1 MTITVPLGAKPFMNN
16 AMSIDPA
23 VVQRLSQSLALAF
36 EQALAP
42 LRDEI
47 TSLRNEVASLRASAG
62 MAPVRR
68 DLRPA
73 SSAPRVIATR
83 GANRAQDCL
92 VPGCPAP
99 VLAKELCETHY
110 RVMRRAVAAGEEF
123 DAGKQRPA
131 GTRAAARACAEP
143 GCNEAHYAKGLCRR
157 HYMAARARART
168 RESRAAAHTRP
179 TSSARDNDEKPAA
192 GVVVPEPEAEPEAPT
207 PSWTLGSSSPT
218 ELDTPF
224 TLAIGSPEPGVLA
237 MPTAENVKRVVLEH
251 RGNYHKIAEKLGRNP
266 QSVKVLLYQ
275 LGILDWANQ
284 VRDDE
289 CKKIKSA
296 SLQERLDNVLRRA
309 PVLEDLGCLK
319 EVDERIRHEVL
330 LLTARIARA
339 SDTQEAVLLK
349 LGRQFGLD
357 ADMIRRLDKRY
368 KLRKQLESMKLKP
381 AVPARVRV

>member
-1 MTITVPLGAKPFMNN
+1 MNN

-42 LRDEI
+42 LREEI
-47 TSLRNEVASLRASAG
+47 AALRTEVAALRGSAG
-62 MAPVRR
+62 MAPMPPARR

-73 SSAPRVIATR
+73 TPASRAPAAR
-83 GANRAQDCL
+83 GAHRAQDCL

-123 DAGKQRPA
+123 DAATQRPA
-131 GTRAAARACAEP
+131 GTRAAARACAEA

-168 RESRAAAHTRP
+168 RESRAAARTR
-179 TSSARDNDEKPAA
+179 TSSSSHESDEKPAA
-192 GVVVPEPEAEPEAPT
+192 GIAVDDATPEPEAAT
-207 PSWTLGSSSPT
+207 PSWTLGTSSPT
-218 ELDTPF
+218 ELDAPF

-237 MPTAENVKRVVLEH
+237 MPTAESVKRVVVEH

-284 VRDDE
+284 VRDEE

-330 LLTARIARA
+330 LLTARLARS

-381 AVPARVRV
+381 AAPARVRV